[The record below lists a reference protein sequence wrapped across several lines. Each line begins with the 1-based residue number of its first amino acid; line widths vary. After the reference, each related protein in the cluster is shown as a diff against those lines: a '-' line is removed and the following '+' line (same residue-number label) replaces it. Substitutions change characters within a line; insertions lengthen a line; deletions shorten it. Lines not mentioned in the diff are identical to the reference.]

1 MTRLLDLGIDHIRN
15 IIMDMAKLSED
26 SVVTAIKSYQEGTHV
41 KKQIFDWS
49 EKLRILQD
57 EVADLAI
64 ELIARYQPVATDLR
78 FIKSCMEI
86 AYGFSRFGR
95 YAYDIVD
102 VLETMGSISA
112 DCDKSDV
119 LEMARTVREM
129 IFLSVHALQSR
140 DKNSAQKLYEMDD
153 TVDALYRKYL
163 REVITSLPP
172 PPSPSLATTSSPSP
186 DHQPQQQQKTLAENP
201 RCYVSALLIL
211 RYLERISDH
220 ACYIGDSVHYI
231 VTGVSS
237 PRR

>member
-1 MTRLLDLGIDHIRN
+1 MTRLLDIGIDRIRN
-15 IIMDMAKLSED
+15 VIMDMAKLSEH
-26 SVVTAIKSYQEGTHV
+26 SVTTAIDSYAKGISS
-41 KKQIFDWS
+41 KKTIFEWS
-49 EKLRILQD
+49 EQLRVLQD
-57 EVADLAI
+57 EVSDLAI
-64 ELIARYQPVATDLR
+64 ELIARYQPVASDLR
-78 FIKSCMEI
+78 FIRSCMEI

-102 VLETMGSISA
+102 VLETMGSIS
-112 DCDKSDV
+112 DCDKSAV

-129 IFLSVHALQSR
+129 TRLSIQALQSN
-140 DKNSAQKLYEMDD
+140 DKDAAEKLYEMDN

-163 REVITSLPP
+163 REVISL
-172 PPSPSLATTSSPSP
+172 
-186 DHQPQQQQKTLAENP
+186 HEKTDKRFADP

-231 VTGVSS
+231 VTGASS